1 MAQPGTLAYECRLSC
16 ISVTFQVL
24 VAFVFIL
31 ASLWAAS
38 LVMELLLFLF
48 PDLLTT
54 VPPGVRY
61 ANPRY
66 YPSPP
71 SPPPL
76 SVSGEASVG
85 RRLLPRF
92 EAHF

>member
-38 LVMELLLFLF
+38 LVMELLPFLF
-48 PDLLTT
+48 PDLVTT
-54 VPPGVRY
+54 VPPGIRY

-66 YPSPP
+66 YASP
-71 SPPPL
+71 PPPL
-76 SVSGEASVG
+76 SVDGVASVG